1 MKKTALICLLVIS
14 SLAIMPQTHAAIN
27 SPLSKKEVV
36 LTEAQTLRLNQ
47 INARLVQIQNMDK
60 SALSSQEKKVLR
72 KEVRAMKAE
81 ARESGGGIYLSIG
94 AVILIIVLLIILL

>member
-1 MKKTALICLLVIS
+1 MKKTALVCLLVIS
-14 SLAIMPQTHAAIN
+14 SLAYLPQTHAAISSN
-27 SPLSKKEVV
+27 STKKEVV

-81 ARESGGGIYLSIG
+81 VRESNGGVYLSIG
-94 AVILIIVLLIILL
+94 AILLIIILLIVLL

>member
-1 MKKTALICLLVIS
+1 MKKTALVCLLVIS
-14 SLAIMPQTHAAIN
+14 LLAYLPQSHAAIN
-27 SPLSKKEVV
+27 THSTKKEVV

-81 ARESGGGIYLSIG
+81 ARESSGGIYLSIG
-94 AVILIIVLLIILL
+94 AVILIVVLLIVLL

>member
-1 MKKTALICLLVIS
+1 MKKTAILCLLVVSMLVYI
-14 SLAIMPQTHAAIN
+14 PQTHATKN
-27 SPLSKKEVV
+27 SSSTKKEVV

-47 INARLVQIQNMDK
+47 INARLVQIQSMDK
-60 SALSSQEKKVLR
+60 SLLSSQEKKVLR

>member
-1 MKKTALICLLVIS
+1 MKKTAILCLLVVAM
-14 SLAIMPQTHAAIN
+14 LAFIPQTHAAKN
-27 SPLSKKEVV
+27 SSTTKTEVV

-60 SALSSQEKKVLR
+60 SAFGENEKKVLR

-81 ARESGGGIYLSIG
+81 ARGNGGGIYLSVG
-94 AVILIIVLLIILL
+94 AVIIIILLLIILL

>member
-1 MKKTALICLLVIS
+1 MKKTALVCLLVIT
-14 SLAIMPQTHAAIN
+14 SLAFIPQTHAANN
-27 SPLSKKEVV
+27 SNSTKKEVV

-47 INARLVQIQNMDK
+47 INTRLVQIQNMDK
-60 SALSSQEKKVLR
+60 SALSSQEKKTLR

>member
-1 MKKTALICLLVIS
+1 MKKTAIVCLLVVAM
-14 SLAIMPQTHAAIN
+14 LAYMPQTHATKN
-27 SPLSKKEVV
+27 TSSTKTEVV

-47 INARLVQIQNMDK
+47 INARLVQIQSMDK
-60 SALSSQEKKVLR
+60 SLLSAQEKKVLR

>member
-1 MKKTALICLLVIS
+1 MKKTILLCILVIA
-14 SLAIMPQTHAAIN
+14 SLVYIPQTHATPNGN
-27 SPLSKKEVV
+27 SSKKEVV

>member
-1 MKKTALICLLVIS
+1 MKKTALVCLLVIS
-14 SLAIMPQTHAAIN
+14 LLAYLPQSHSAIN
-27 SPLSKKEVV
+27 AHSTKKEVV

-72 KEVRAMKAE
+72 KEVRAMKSE
-81 ARESGGGIYLSIG
+81 ARESSGGIYLSIG
-94 AVILIIVLLIILL
+94 AVILIVVLLIVLL